1 MLNRKGRKP
10 KSTLELTRKT
20 NTVSLKWEISAAAWS
35 WSRQNCKGE
44 VLIYRYVYCM
54 ALFMF
59 TVFFFLL
66 WLQCLEL
73 FHVSWFTLL
82 SHLFNM
88 TWNQQQ
94 QKPDSGSRISALVSN
109 LLDKLVTLLME
120 TLSCLTAPSL
130 KKPTG
135 KRHLKLDLGHVRS
148 KKIERESQR
157 RRADLNDSFNN
168 YQLFFWSLICI

>member
-20 NTVSLKWEISAAAWS
+20 NSFHYMRNECSSLKLIQAKLQRLSAYL
-35 WSRQNCKGE
+35 QVC
-44 VLIYRYVYCM
+44 VLYGIVYVHS
-54 ALFMF
+54 L
-59 TVFFFLL
+59 FFLL

-82 SHLFNM
+82 SHPFNM

-135 KRHLKLDLGHVRS
+135 KRHLKLDLSHVRS
-148 KKIERESQR
+148 KKIERGSQR

-168 YQLFFWSLICI
+168 YQLFSWSFICI